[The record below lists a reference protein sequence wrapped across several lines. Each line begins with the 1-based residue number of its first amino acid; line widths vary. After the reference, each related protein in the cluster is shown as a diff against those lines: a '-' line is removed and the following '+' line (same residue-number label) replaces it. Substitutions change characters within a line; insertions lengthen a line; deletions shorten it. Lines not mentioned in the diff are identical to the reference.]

1 MEWWSLG
8 LACQQQVWRYTP
20 AGLLP
25 SFFLFGSWGRF
36 PLDSWGCWEH
46 FDPRSSGVDS
56 TFLLAVLQRSGL
68 TACPNSVHAW
78 PLYNP
83 GTSRILD
90 PRTEGNMWSLYLS
103 FKGFKLPWS
112 FPTHNPDSISL
123 SPSLS
128 PSVSLSVSLAHSLSL
143 SLYDSLSLSISLLG
157 PCGSH
162 FLVLL
167 GSLPTQP

>member
-1 MEWWSLG
+1 
-8 LACQQQVWRYTP
+8 
-20 AGLLP
+20 
-25 SFFLFGSWGRF
+25 
-36 PLDSWGCWEH
+36 
-46 FDPRSSGVDS
+46 
-56 TFLLAVLQRSGL
+56 
-68 TACPNSVHAW
+68 
-78 PLYNP
+78 
-83 GTSRILD
+83 
-90 PRTEGNMWSLYLS
+90 MWSLYLS

-162 FLVLL
+162 FLLLL
-167 GSLPTQP
+167 GSLPTQPYGLNFFSSLATYVYMNGTLDFVHSGLDSVICRLVVGVEVVITACAEVRPDARLPS